1 MSVFQSPILWVVVVV
16 IAVTAIFLFIKN
28 RNPSARGAGFVD
40 YLKEPEDPE
49 DSVESQEREEA
60 AVKAAQDWD
69 DGKVASMTRRF
80 VLEATSTH
88 EVSDQI
94 GLLRSL
100 GEKTHPAVLNLLRD
114 ASLYDRLV
122 KPDGKAMMAE
132 SPFNRACTLLGNAPG
147 VESVDALAPF
157 LSDPSPEIRRAASFA
172 IAKTGSVTIAP
183 LVRKAFSDPDEYV
196 RSYAVMGLGFAMDRS
211 GLADAV
217 RLELFPDVMNLL
229 RADQDDD
236 DAFDLL
242 YRFDSTQATDY
253 FLSPEVFTVESP
265 ILHEVLEVL
274 AKRKVPVPRDSL
286 QSLIS
291 GLEMGKLN
299 HPNNY
304 SLGEALRLLGQ
315 LQREEDRDF
324 LQSRLTHPDERVA
337 KGAAEGLLRSLGLEG
352 LTERIWDAEKQS
364 GHESLPENQ
373 RLYRAVFLCDDEINN
388 GGLAQFFANSSG
400 DLWRDALAGFKA
412 MGFEERLAVLTE
424 AIAIF
429 GSNGP
434 SANQR
439 VRKDQLSRLMR
450 RDDELFDALDSRY
463 YKSPEVIEVFACR
476 FVLGHPEAFR

>member
-1 MSVFQSPILWVVVVV
+1 MSVFQSPILWIVVVVV
-16 IAVTAIFLFIKN
+16 AVTAIFLFIKY
-28 RNPSARGAGFVD
+28 RNHSARGGFVD
-40 YLKEPEDPE
+40 YLKDPEDQE
-49 DSVESQEREEA
+49 DSVESREREEA

-80 VLEATSTH
+80 VIEATSTH

-94 GLLRSL
+94 GILRSL
-100 GEKTHPAVLNLLRD
+100 GERTHPAVLNLLRD

-122 KPDGKAMMAE
+122 KPDGQAMMAE
-132 SPFNRACTLLGNAPG
+132 SPFNRACTLLGDSPG
-147 VESVDALAPF
+147 DESVEALAPF
-157 LSDPSPEIRRAASFA
+157 LSDPSPEIRRDASFA
-172 IAKTGSVTIAP
+172 ISKTGSVTIAP

-196 RSYAVMGLGFAMDRS
+196 RSYALMGLGFAMDRS
-211 GLADAV
+211 GLADTL
-217 RLELFPDVMNLL
+217 RSELFPDVMHLL

-236 DAFDLL
+236 DAPDLL
-242 YRFDSTQATDY
+242 YRFDSVQATDY

-265 ILHEVLEVL
+265 ILDQVLKVL
-274 AKRKVPVPRDSL
+274 AKRKVPVPRDRL

-299 HPNNY
+299 HPKNY

-315 LQREEDRDF
+315 LQREEDRVF

-337 KGAAEGLLRSLGLEG
+337 KGAAEGLLCSLGLEG
-352 LTERIWDAEKQS
+352 LAERIWDAEKQS
-364 GHESLPENQ
+364 GHESLSENQ

-434 SANQR
+434 SGDQR
-439 VRKDQLSRLMR
+439 VRRDQLSRLMR
-450 RDDELFDALDSRY
+450 RDDDLFDALDSRY
-463 YKSPEVIEVFACR
+463 YKSSEVIQVFASR
-476 FVLGHPEAFR
+476 FVLGNPEAFR

>member
-1 MSVFQSPILWVVVVV
+1 MSVFQSPILWLVVVV
-16 IAVTAIFLFIKN
+16 IAVTAVFLFIN
-28 RNPSARGAGFVD
+28 HRNPAARGGFVD
-40 YLKEPEDPE
+40 YLKDPEDQE
-49 DSVESQEREEA
+49 DSVESREREEA

-94 GLLRSL
+94 GILRSL
-100 GEKTHPAVLNLLRD
+100 GERTHPAVLNLLRD

-132 SPFNRACTLLGNAPG
+132 SPFNRACTLLGDSPG
-147 VESVDALAPF
+147 GESVGALAPF
-157 LSDPSPEIRRAASFA
+157 LSDPSPEIRRDASFA

-183 LVRKAFSDPDEYV
+183 LVRKALSDPDEYV
-196 RSYAVMGLGFAMDRS
+196 RSYALMGLGFAMDRS

-217 RLELFPDVMNLL
+217 RLELFPDVMHLL
-229 RADQDDD
+229 RADQDGD
-236 DAFDLL
+236 DAPDLL
-242 YRFDSTQATDY
+242 YRLDSVQATDY

-265 ILHEVLEVL
+265 ILDQVLKVL
-274 AKRKVPVPRDSL
+274 AKRKVPVPRDRL

-299 HPNNY
+299 HPKND

-315 LQREEDRDF
+315 LQREEDRVF

-337 KGAAEGLLRSLGLEG
+337 KGAAEGLLCSLGLEG
-352 LTERIWDAEKQS
+352 LAERIWDAEKQS
-364 GHESLPENQ
+364 GYGSLSENQ

-388 GGLAQFFANSSG
+388 GGLAQFFGNSSG
-400 DLWRDALAGFKA
+400 DRWRDALAGFKA

-434 SANQR
+434 SEDQR

-450 RDDELFDALDSRY
+450 RDDDLFDALDSRY
-463 YKSPEVIEVFACR
+463 YKSPEVIQVFACR
-476 FVLGHPEAFR
+476 FVLGNPEAFR